1 MYTQSYKAYLASFEA
16 STIGNTDATCNDSD
30 WLLDHTCRSR
40 AHIIGTYGSAVKVQ
54 VCKSFIQLQAS
65 YVASD

>member
-1 MYTQSYKAYLASFEA
+1 MSLAMTLIGYLIILADREH
-16 STIGNTDATCNDSD
+16 T
-30 WLLDHTCRSR
+30 LD
-40 AHIIGTYGSAVKVQ
+40 TYGSAVKVQ

>member
-16 STIGNTDATCNDSD
+16 STISNTVVACNDSD
-30 WLLDHTCRSR
+30 WYLIILADWEHTLD
-40 AHIIGTYGSAVKVQ
+40 TYGSAVKVQ

>member
-16 STIGNTDATCNDSD
+16 STIGNTDATCNDCD
-30 WLLDHTCRSR
+30 WYQECTL
-40 AHIIGTYGSAVKVQ
+40 GTYGSAVKVQ
-54 VCKSFIQLQAS
+54 VFKSFIQLQAS